1 MAAVSDWL
9 HLHELCMCPN
19 MALGYLI
26 AGRYVDVRVIL
37 GRENLYAFVLNTTAA
52 SALRQ
57 KGAEDRRIANASLSH
72 LRGRHQLSGDVSG
85 TPNHEGRCCSAH
97 CKGNQRKN
105 GAKKAES

>member
-1 MAAVSDWL
+1 MIETK
-9 HLHELCMCPN
+9 HESRYNHTDLLYPIEEVFLWRRFPTGYICTNFVCPN

-57 KGAEDRRIANASLSH
+57 KGAET
-72 LRGRHQLSGDVSG
+72 GG
-85 TPNHEGRCCSAH
+85 
-97 CKGNQRKN
+97 
-105 GAKKAES
+105 

>member
-1 MAAVSDWL
+1 
-9 HLHELCMCPN
+9 

-57 KGAEDRRIANASLSH
+57 KGAET
-72 LRGRHQLSGDVSG
+72 GG
-85 TPNHEGRCCSAH
+85 
-97 CKGNQRKN
+97 
-105 GAKKAES
+105 